1 MDCVRHP
8 IRSDGDEVETY
19 RKITRRILPLLF
31 LGYLFA
37 FLDRINVGYAQLQM
51 KPALGFSDATYGLGA
66 GIFFLSYLLFEI
78 PSNLLLARIGARLTL
93 LRIMVLWGLTSAG
106 TLFVSTPMQF
116 YIARFLLGLFEA
128 GFFPGIIL
136 YLTYWYPST
145 RRAAVTGQFMFA
157 VPVAG
162 LVGGPLSAWIMTSLD
177 KVAGLDGWRWVFLIE
192 GLPTV
197 LLGIVCF
204 FALCDKPEQAAWL
217 TDSEKKLVQR
227 VLGAD
232 DAGRIR
238 PRLSMARLLKD
249 PQIGVLVF
257 IYFACAVAS
266 YSFTFWLPAMI
277 KSFGIENVSQ
287 IGWWSALPYAFGG
300 AGVLF
305 ITRSSDR
312 RRERRWHVGGSL
324 IVAALL
330 LVATTLFPGNRAWDL
345 AILCV
350 CAFFL
355 LGAVIAYWSVPPTY
369 LSAAAAPGG
378 IALISS
384 VGVTGGFV
392 GPTIFGFTKDA
403 TGDFAVGIYVVAA
416 IMIAGGLAMLFALA
430 KAATRVGEAA

>member
-1 MDCVRHP
+1 MD
-8 IRSDGDEVETY
+8 EAETY

-37 FLDRINVGYAQLQM
+37 FLDRINIGYAQLQM
-51 KPALGFSDATYGLGA
+51 KSDLGFSDATYGLGA

-78 PSNLLLARIGARLTL
+78 PSNVLLERIGARLTL
-93 LRIMVLWGLTSAG
+93 LRIMVLWGLASAG
-106 TLFVSTPMQF
+106 TMFVATPTEF
-116 YIARFLLGLFEA
+116 YVARFLLGLFEA

-162 LVGGPLSAWIMTSLD
+162 MIGGPLSGWVMSSLD
-177 KVAGLDGWRWVFLIE
+177 QVGGMAGWRWIFLVE

-197 LLGIVCF
+197 LLGVVCYF
-204 FALCDKPEQAAWL
+204 TLRDRPADAAWL
-217 TDSEKKLVQR
+217 TDVEKALIAR
-227 VLGAD
+227 NLMAD
-232 DAGRIR
+232 QQGHAGRKVA
-238 PRLSMARLLKD
+238 LYDLLGD
-249 PQIGVLVF
+249 PQVWVLVF
-257 IYFACAVAS
+257 VYFACAVAS

-277 KSFGIENVSQ
+277 KALGIEGFAQ

-300 AGVLF
+300 AGVLL

-330 LVATTLFPGNRAWDL
+330 LAATAVFSGSRVLDL

-355 LGAVIAYWSVPPTY
+355 LGSVIAYWSLPPTY
-369 LSAAAAPGG
+369 LDAKAAPAG

-384 VGVTGGFV
+384 VGVIGGFV

-403 TGDFAVGIYVVAA
+403 TGDFAAGIYVVAA
-416 IMIAGGLAMLFALA
+416 IMIAGGVVTLVTLA
-430 KAATRVGEAA
+430 KGATRVGAAA